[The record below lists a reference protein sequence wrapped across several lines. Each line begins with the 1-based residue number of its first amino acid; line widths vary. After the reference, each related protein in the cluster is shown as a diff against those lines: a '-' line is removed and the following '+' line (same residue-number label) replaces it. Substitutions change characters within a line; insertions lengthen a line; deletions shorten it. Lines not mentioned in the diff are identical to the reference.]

1 MDYYVQGLNTSK
13 MYRSLAKSELETTIT
28 LRMST
33 CLLYEAVC
41 MNVWKEKEKTDK
53 NSEYTPSPDSLLLS
67 DCLQLIIFSTNWL

>member
-1 MDYYVQGLNTSK
+1 MDYYVQGINTSK
-13 MYRSLAKSELETTIT
+13 MYRSQAKSELETTI
-28 LRMST
+28 M
-33 CLLYEAVC
+33 LLYEAVC

>member
-1 MDYYVQGLNTSK
+1 MYKALIHRKYTEAWQRVNSK
-13 MYRSLAKSELETTIT
+13 LQF
-28 LRMST
+28 RMST